1 MAYMAERKPIGMHGG
16 AETNWHVWRSGNQLA
31 CVTEQNPQNQETG
44 FYIETMT
51 ISKIVVILTEN
62 QKNSNPANSPMFRPK
77 ATAQRIKYN
86 NFLVRLSLKF
96 I

>member
-1 MAYMAERKPIGMHGG
+1 MRGG

-62 QKNSNPANSPMFRPK
+62 QKNFNPASSPMFSPK
-77 ATAQRIKYN
+77 ATAQRIKCN